1 MVSILYVEMSDPYG
15 STVFAALTEPDSY
28 GIFQVVVWRPCME
41 TTHQISPID
50 AYISTFPSN
59 VQDLLNQM
67 RQTIAQAAPQAV
79 EKMSY
84 GMPTFFLR
92 KNLVHFA
99 AAKNH
104 IGFYP
109 APSGVQAFKDDLA
122 QYKTS
127 KGAIQFPLD
136 KPLPKELIARIVAF
150 RVKENI
156 GL

>member
-1 MVSILYVEMSDPYG
+1 
-15 STVFAALTEPDSY
+15 
-28 GIFQVVVWRPCME
+28 ME

-136 KPLPKELIARIVAF
+136 KPLPKELVARIVAF

>member
-1 MVSILYVEMSDPYG
+1 
-15 STVFAALTEPDSY
+15 
-28 GIFQVVVWRPCME
+28 ME
-41 TTHQISPID
+41 TASQLSPID
-50 AYISTFPSN
+50 AYISTFPAN
-59 VQDLLNQM
+59 IQDLLNQM
-67 RQTIAQAAPQAV
+67 RQTIAQAAPHAV

-109 APSGVQAFKDDLA
+109 APSGVLAFKDELA

-150 RVKENI
+150 RVEENM

>member
-1 MVSILYVEMSDPYG
+1 
-15 STVFAALTEPDSY
+15 
-28 GIFQVVVWRPCME
+28 ME
-41 TTHQISPID
+41 TTHQSSPID

-59 VQDLLNQM
+59 VRDLLNQM
-67 RQTIAQAAPQAV
+67 RRIIAETAPQAV
-79 EKMSY
+79 EKISY

-99 AAKNH
+99 AAKHH

-109 APSGVQAFKDDLA
+109 SPSGVQAYKDELA

-136 KPLPKELIARIVAF
+136 KPLPKDLIAKIVAF
-150 RVKENI
+150 RVKEN
-156 GL
+156 LEL

>member
-1 MVSILYVEMSDPYG
+1 MESI
-15 STVFAALTEPDSY
+15 
-28 GIFQVVVWRPCME
+28 
-41 TTHQISPID
+41 HQRSPID
-50 AYISTFPSN
+50 AYISTFPAN

-67 RQTIAQAAPQAV
+67 RQIIAEAAPKAI

-109 APSGVQAFKDDLA
+109 APSGVQAFKDELT

-136 KPLPKELIARIVAF
+136 TPLPKELVASIVAF

>member
-1 MVSILYVEMSDPYG
+1 MEIGDSHGLNSFP
-15 STVFAALTEPDSY
+15 TLTGPDSY
-28 GIFQVVVWRPCME
+28 GILMKVTRRQYME
-41 TTHQISPID
+41 TASQLSPID
-50 AYISTFPSN
+50 AYISTFPAN
-59 VQDLLNQM
+59 IQDLLNQM

-109 APSGVQAFKDDLA
+109 APSGVLAFKDELA

-150 RVKENI
+150 RVKENM

>member
-1 MVSILYVEMSDPYG
+1 
-15 STVFAALTEPDSY
+15 
-28 GIFQVVVWRPCME
+28 ME
-41 TTHQISPID
+41 TSNKPSPID

-79 EKMSY
+79 EKISY
-84 GMPTFFLR
+84 GMPTFFLK

-104 IGFYP
+104 IGLYP
-109 APSGVQAFKDDLA
+109 APSGVQAFKDELA
-122 QYKTS
+122 PYKTS

-136 KPLPKELIARIVAF
+136 NPLPKDLITRIVAF
-150 RVKENI
+150 RVKENM

>member
-1 MVSILYVEMSDPYG
+1 MVSLLCVKMSAPFE
-15 STVFAALTEPDSY
+15 STIFATLTEPDSY
-28 GIFQVVVWRPCME
+28 GIFQFVGWRPRME
-41 TTHQISPID
+41 TTHQTSPID
-50 AYISTFPSN
+50 AYISTFPAN
-59 VQDLLNQM
+59 VQNLLNQM
-67 RQTIAQAAPQAV
+67 RQVIAETAPQAV
-79 EKMSY
+79 EKISY

-99 AAKNH
+99 AAKHH

-109 APSGVQAFKDDLA
+109 SPSGVQAYKDELA

-136 KPLPKELIARIVAF
+136 KPLPKDLIARIVAF
-150 RVKENI
+150 RVKENM

>member
-1 MVSILYVEMSDPYG
+1 
-15 STVFAALTEPDSY
+15 
-28 GIFQVVVWRPCME
+28 ME
-41 TTHQISPID
+41 TTNQRSPID
-50 AYISTFPSN
+50 AYISTFPAN

-67 RQTIAQAAPQAV
+67 RQIIAETAPQAV

-84 GMPTFFLR
+84 GMPTFFLK

-109 APSGVQAFKDDLA
+109 APSGVQIYKDELS

-136 KPLPKELIARIVAF
+136 KPLPRELIARIVLF
-150 RVKENI
+150 RVKENM
-156 GL
+156 GLQPNF